1 MLRRT
6 SLLWGFLLLHR
17 TGFKGTW
24 VFPHTFGHLCAFCF
38 SYFYGEGENDGCGRL
53 LASMGVRLAFDA
65 GEVWHLAAEKRGAEF
80 FFHITEETQ
89 DGDLSCLKTPPLLQ
103 THLPRFPFYNQPCR
117 RRCISCKLE
126 KPGPLSLGSVLIK
139 FSCKIQLQFPYLWV
153 TSSTP
158 TGALN
163 VHHENIWH
171 HHILGSPAVSGPR
184 ELLIRKLLA
193 HSGVFTS
200 LTLKRSSPLCSLLH
214 PCPAAD

>member
-1 MLRRT
+1 MFPSAFHKLQGNVGL
-6 SLLWGFLLLHR
+6 SPYLWAS
-17 TGFKGTW
+17 
-24 VFPHTFGHLCAFCF
+24 VCF
-38 SYFYGEGENDGCGRL
+38 SYFYGGGGMMAVGGFWPPWVL
-53 LASMGVRLAFDA
+53 G
-65 GEVWHLAAEKRGAEF
+65 WHLMLGSCGIWPGKRGEQSF
-80 FFHITEETQ
+80 FFNHITEETQ

-103 THLPRFPFYNQPCR
+103 THLPRFPFYNQRCR

-139 FSCKIQLQFPYLWV
+139 FSCKIQVQFPYLWV

-171 HHILGSPAVSGPR
+171 HYILGSPAVSGPG

-193 HSGVFTS
+193 HSGVFIS

-214 PCPAAD
+214 PCPAMD